1 MDAANID
8 SLLQRASV
16 IKNET
21 MDKANTAQ
29 RVGSLLYDIIDI
41 CDELAKEM
49 FSLGNGTGGTGGGGG
64 GSVGSVGLQMPEG
77 FTVSGSPVT
86 GNGTLKVAL
95 ASGFYLLTELQRR
108 GLHTHDNQSFLDLL
122 SVAYDGFTKYIKWTD
137 EGKLKVAEAAK
148 LSVAHEIFGNLFDG
162 TQDVKGELKNVTNI
176 TASGTVKGNAADFV
190 NVITKNLRVLGKAEF
205 FNLVLQK
212 ISSVGGSWIISPAD
226 PFQIGWFEPSA
237 DGSRYVLYW
246 RANDAD
252 GVLSQ
257 NTWMVRDQAICQNFN
272 KATSKGVSNNTYWW
286 SVVLAVSSS
295 PVTKSV
301 YGGENIDDEGNKYH
315 YIEVANDA
323 EGSELCDGDLV
334 PVLGDT
340 VSHLGHRFTQTEI
353 DSGDADYSRQAAVAF
368 GACNTIDNGYTPG
381 PGEEGKA
388 IGRLV
393 PPFFATYRGIADFN
407 LGKYRRTYLD
417 ANESRFVGDV
427 EIVSD
432 RGIVPF
438 ATFVEDS
445 IGKAQFNTFYKYSS
459 HADGSGMCDD
469 TSLEYRGVC
478 VTTSASAPSEFSK
491 YAWTKNPKDGK
502 DGKDGTDGKD
512 GADGKD
518 GENGAD
524 AVTFDIIPSLDKL
537 NFTRSADGS
546 LVNSTKQIS
555 IDVKKTVGATV
566 EILTVANSGLRV
578 RYSLTGMPVSAT
590 AGYSWPTTAN
600 ASGFVGITISAS
612 TAASNSAVYVAAFNS
627 DGTLVDRETIPIL
640 KDGAK
645 GADGADGT
653 NGRDGQDG
661 ADGSTPYIVNGYW
674 WIDGRNTGVKA
685 EGVDGKDGTNGKDGS
700 DGFDGVN
707 GVSAIQFT
715 CSPSEVV
722 FNTDASGK
730 ITVTQG
736 VTIAVTRDG
745 GAVTKSYGSLSS
757 VNCQATRSGDTV
769 TIDATWKTANAGY
782 YEQVTAV
789 DGATYY
795 IAPTSGS
802 VTVPVTVEGR
812 TYRIVIPWR
821 TNLMATFKYFK
832 SDVDKF
838 LSSYQAY
845 VANNDR
851 NIEVMRSDIQ
861 QSADKIILAV
871 EKMREVTVG
880 NNYFKDCNWDFS
892 TRWTPTLASNST
904 HNVVASGVGMA
915 SSLYVYNILN
925 DGATS
930 AKTINP
936 EYGTNFAYIYGYRKP
951 NTDSVLY
958 THISP
963 RLPDGTTGRLFVPK
977 GKYTFSARCLTN
989 RREWLAPGGIQIE
1002 LFRGKNDANRYNFVP
1017 INSRPS
1023 ANGVWEDSS
1032 VTFDVPEDS
1041 YVDILFGLFLQS
1053 TAGTTTSTANRT
1065 YLLIDCLQLESG
1077 PEFTGWSSR
1086 HTLAEKLYRSGID
1099 IEAER
1104 IKLTS
1109 DNIEC
1114 VNNEGEETLRIDKHG
1129 NPTFAGAIQQTIQ
1142 DIDVADGKNTYLLI
1156 DTVSNE
1162 VPIGLNSIPFTSA
1175 SCYCLDVWKCANVVH
1190 IRNCDRNILLPFY
1203 IYGRWYRTQV
1213 ADDEGNK
1220 RWIDKEDLLK
1230 LVGKKLIIYAHPG
1243 SGQNYLYYG
1252 IATPQLDTDGIV
1264 YRTPSTG
1271 MVGMQINVE
1280 QTLILEFVHAFY
1292 KGSSGSTIYEGFF
1305 WKGRIGS
1312 TEDIDNEAGWY
1323 FE

>member
-108 GLHTHDNQSFLDLL
+108 GLHTHGNQSFLDLL

-301 YGGENIDDEGNKYH
+301 YGGKNIDDEGNKYH

-407 LGKYRRTYLD
+407 LGKYRRTYVD

-491 YAWTKNPKDGK
+491 YAWTKNPKDG
-502 DGKDGTDGKD
+502 D
-512 GADGKD
+512 
-518 GENGAD
+518 
-524 AVTFDIIPSLDKL
+524 
-537 NFTRSADGS
+537 
-546 LVNSTKQIS
+546 
-555 IDVKKTVGATV
+555 
-566 EILTVANSGLRV
+566 
-578 RYSLTGMPVSAT
+578 
-590 AGYSWPTTAN
+590 
-600 ASGFVGITISAS
+600 
-612 TAASNSAVYVAAFNS
+612 
-627 DGTLVDRETIPIL
+627 
-640 KDGAK
+640 
-645 GADGADGT
+645 
-653 NGRDGQDG
+653 
-661 ADGSTPYIVNGYW
+661 
-674 WIDGRNTGVKA
+674 
-685 EGVDGKDGTNGKDGS
+685 
-700 DGFDGVN
+700 N

-715 CSPSEVV
+715 CSPQEVV

-845 VANNDR
+845 VATNDR

-904 HNVVASGVGMA
+904 HNVVASGVGMV

-930 AKTINP
+930 AKTIYP

-989 RREWLAPGGIQIE
+989 RREWLASGGIQIE

-1114 VNNEGEETLRIDKHG
+1114 VNNEGEDTLRIDKHG

-1142 DIDVADGKNTYLLI
+1142 NIDVADGKNTYLLI

-1162 VPIGLNSIPFTSA
+1162 VPRGLNSIPFSSA

-1230 LVGKKLIIYAHPG
+1230 LVGKKLIIYGHYG
-1243 SGQNYLYYG
+1243 GGQNYLYYG
-1252 IATPQLDTDGIV
+1252 IATPELDTDGIV
-1264 YRTPSTG
+1264 YRTPPTG